1 MALSVE
7 LGNLEKIVDRLVE
20 SGRFNSKSEVLRE
33 GIRMIDERERHLE
46 ALDQAISLGLAD
58 VAAGRVHEADAVER
72 ELMAEFLSEPDDRC
86 A

>member
-7 LGNLEKIVDRLVE
+7 LGNLEKIVERLVE

-33 GIRMIDERERHLE
+33 GIRMVDERERQLE
-46 ALDQAISLGLAD
+46 ALEREIALGLAD
-58 VAAGRVHEADAVER
+58 VAAGRVRDAEEVEA
-72 ELMAEFLSEPDDRC
+72 ELLAEFNPKPDSAC

>member
-33 GIRMIDERERHLE
+33 GIRMIDERERHLD
-46 ALDQAISLGLAD
+46 ALDREIALGLAD
-58 VAAGRVHEADAVER
+58 VAAGRVRDAAEVEA
-72 ELMAEFLSEPDDRC
+72 ELLAEFGPKPDSAR

>member
-33 GIRMIDERERHLE
+33 GIRMVDERERYLE
-46 ALDQAISLGLAD
+46 ALTLTLQPGLDDLAE
-58 VAAGRVHEADAVER
+58 GRVSEIEEARTRLLARYVLPES
-72 ELMAEFLSEPDDRC
+72 A
-86 A
+86 